1 MNRYQTLAIFVTLM
15 IIVLCSANS
24 YFLKKAK
31 TRLAQQTTALEQRQQ
46 QINLKEVSFEEEEE
60 EEEEDGL
67 EEENMEDDNDFEDS
81 QQEEPKLSIETE
93 SLPQHNPEIP
103 QTPVAKHPVIKEES
117 NEGNKLNQNINSR
130 NVSIPC
136 VEPYRTEKLCSDRN
150 KLISEQ
156 HDSVSKIFLGASNG
170 ETDLKTHMEAD
181 ITGSNMTIALAEKI
195 CSDKKMRLP
204 EVFEFY
210 QMFTAQKTKYGD
222 EFVEDFYWAKP
233 FNENS
238 VVYCYANTK
247 NCRRYEGIS
256 DPPKLYRVR
265 CVK

>member
-15 IIVLCSANS
+15 IIALCSANS

-31 TRLAQQTTALEQRQQ
+31 ARLAQQSAAQEQRQQ
-46 QINLKEVSFEEEEE
+46 QMSPNEVPFEEEENL
-60 EEEEDGL
+60 EDI
-67 EEENMEDDNDFEDS
+67 DDFESS
-81 QQEEPKLSIETE
+81 QQETQNLSLETE
-93 SLPQHNPEIP
+93 PQSQYNPRIP
-103 QTPVAKHPVIKEES
+103 QAHVARHHDIEERNNKENES
-117 NEGNKLNQNINSR
+117 EQHTSSD
-130 NVSIPC
+130 NVLIPC
-136 VEPYRTEKLCSDRN
+136 VEPYKTEKLCSDEDN
-150 KLISEQ
+150 LISERQ
-156 HDSVSKIFLGASNG
+156 DSVSKIFLGASNG

-195 CSDKKMRLP
+195 CTDKEMRLP
-204 EVFEFY
+204 EVFELY
-210 QMFTAQKTKYGD
+210 QMFNAKKPNYGE

-233 FNENS
+233 FNENT
-238 VVYCYANTK
+238 VVYCYANSK